1 MVNIHRDF
9 KKVKDVVLSC
19 ENVLHLKAAKRFI
32 NIWFKLYT
40 KQDGKGHFYAE
51 EPVQTL
57 YERLLHSYNIKRYQ
71 IKHSIDYEK
80 K

>member
-32 NIWFKLYT
+32 NIWFKIIY
-40 KQDGKGHFYAE
+40 
-51 EPVQTL
+51 
-57 YERLLHSYNIKRYQ
+57 
-71 IKHSIDYEK
+71 
-80 K
+80 